1 MREAAAETGNA
12 DGATA
17 AGRRRHEADGAEWG
31 SGGRT
36 RGRSGG
42 ARRPKPAGRKPRGL
56 ERAVQELPA
65 PASVVAAKSEAAPD
79 QADDDDDAQTD
90 DEEETCGRRT
100 PAHSGAKPAERGGGG
115 ARSQRGEG
123 KR

>member
-1 MREAAAETGNA
+1 MPT
-12 DGATA
+12 
-17 AGRRRHEADGAEWG
+17 GRRRHEADGAEWG

-36 RGRSGG
+36 R
-42 ARRPKPAGRKPRGL
+42 APRGGL

-90 DEEETCGRRT
+90 DEE
-100 PAHSGAKPAERGGGG
+100 
-115 ARSQRGEG
+115 
-123 KR
+123 

>member
-17 AGRRRHEADGAEWG
+17 ARSRRGGVGQRRAD
-31 SGGRT
+31 
-36 RGRSGG
+36 
-42 ARRPKPAGRKPRGL
+42 ARAKRWWASLLTLLVLGISSSAGL

-90 DEEETCGRRT
+90 DEE
-100 PAHSGAKPAERGGGG
+100 
-115 ARSQRGEG
+115 
-123 KR
+123 